1 MCCTRCPL
9 CGGDTGLF
17 EEHKER
23 SGDRNLPRLSPQTF
37 SFLLCSQDSCWQ
49 RGGTGMEVSAA
60 SPPSVTPKSRWKQC
74 REMMAAYQWVLSF
87 LFMVQKQIHSFLF
100 FHPGPFFSLLIIF
113 LLFTSLWSISV
124 LYLVW
129 LYLDWDTPNQGGR
142 RCDWMRNLTVWK
154 DMRDYYPIKLV
165 KTAELPPNQNYVVG
179 SHPHGIV
186 CASTTCNFSTE
197 GNGFSKHFPGIQ
209 TCQTGLSGLFCL
221 PVYRDYIMSYGV
233 RPVNRQS
240 LDFVL
245 SQPKRGQ
252 AVVIAIGGA
261 HEALYANPGQH
272 CLTLRKRK
280 GFVRLALRHGAS
292 LVPVYSFGEN
302 DIFRLKAF
310 ADGSWQFRCQVIFKK
325 LLGITPCIFWGRS
338 LFLANSW
345 GLLPFAVPITTVV
358 GRPIPVPRRL
368 HPTTDE
374 VDHYHAVYMKAL
386 EQLFEEH
393 KESCGVPAS
402 THLTFL

>member
-1 MCCTRCPL
+1 
-9 CGGDTGLF
+9 
-17 EEHKER
+17 
-23 SGDRNLPRLSPQTF
+23 
-37 SFLLCSQDSCWQ
+37 
-49 RGGTGMEVSAA
+49 MEVSAA
-60 SPPSVTPKSRWKQC
+60 SPPSVTWKSRWKQY
-74 REMMAAYQWVLSF
+74 RETMAAYQLVLTF
-87 LFMVQKQIHSFLF
+87 LFMST
-100 FHPGPFFSLLIIF
+100 FFSLLLIF

-142 RCDWMRNLTVWK
+142 RHDWMRNFTLWK
-154 DMRDYYPIKLV
+154 DLRDYYPIKLV

-179 SHPHGIV
+179 SHPHGV
-186 CASTTCNFSTE
+186 MCTGVFCNLSTE
-197 GNGFSKHFPGIQ
+197 SNGFSKHFPGIQ
-209 TCQTGLSGLFCL
+209 TCLTGLSGLFCL
-221 PVYRDYIMSYGV
+221 PVYRDYAMCYGM

-245 SQPKRGQ
+245 SQPQRGQ
-252 AVVIAIGGA
+252 AVVIMIGGA
-261 HEALYANPGQH
+261 HEMLYASPGQH

-302 DIFRLKAF
+302 DIFRIKAF
-310 ADGSWQFRCQVIFKK
+310 PEDSWQFRCQMLFKK
-325 LLGITPCIFWGRS
+325 LLGFPPFIIWGRS

>member
-1 MCCTRCPL
+1 
-9 CGGDTGLF
+9 
-17 EEHKER
+17 
-23 SGDRNLPRLSPQTF
+23 
-37 SFLLCSQDSCWQ
+37 
-49 RGGTGMEVSAA
+49 MEVSAA
-60 SPPSVTPKSRWKQC
+60 SVTSVTSKSPWKQY
-74 REMMAAYQWVLSF
+74 REMMAVYQWVLTF
-87 LFMVQKQIHSFLF
+87 FFM
-100 FHPGPFFSLLIIF
+100 GPFFSLLIIF

-179 SHPHGIV
+179 SHPHGVMCMGAV
-186 CASTTCNFSTE
+186 CNLSME
-197 GNGFSKHFPGIQ
+197 GNSFSKHFPGIRIW
-209 TCQTGLSGLFCL
+209 QTGLSGLFCL
-221 PVYRDYIMSYGV
+221 PVYRDYIMSYGA

-245 SQPKRGQ
+245 SQPQRGE
-252 AVVIAIGGA
+252 AVVIIIGGA
-261 HEALYANPGQH
+261 QEIMFASPGQH

-292 LVPVYSFGEN
+292 LVPVYSFGET
-302 DIFRLKAF
+302 DIFRIKAF
-310 ADGSWQFRCQVIFKK
+310 PEDSWQFRCQMLFKK
-325 LLGITPCIFWGRS
+325 LLGFPPFIFWGRS

-402 THLTFL
+402 THLTFI